1 MKKRYFL
8 VLHSNDL
15 AGQCK
20 GRNQADDGGMN
31 RCYLKATGP
40 QDSPLPPGQAL
51 AKITQPPGK
60 GAKLGKGSH
69 LLTTL

>member
-1 MKKRYFL
+1 MIW
-8 VLHSNDL
+8 L
-15 AGQCK
+15 ASAREGTK
-20 GRNQADDGGMN
+20 LMVEAWTAAI
-31 RCYLKATGP
+31 LKATGP

-60 GAKLGKGSH
+60 GAKLGKDSH